1 MAYLGT
7 ILSMNIILVAALSA
21 DGFIA
26 KSSTHGADWTG
37 SADKKIFVKLTK
49 AMGTM
54 IMGRTTF
61 DTIGRALPGRRTI
74 VYTSHPETIDAEAI
88 DTTTEPPAQLL
99 RRLKAEGTSG
109 VAICGGAQIY
119 TQFMQTGLVQDL
131 YLTYIPTLFGQG
143 ITLFSKTLNTH
154 LELVDTEPLG
164 DGALL
169 QHYRVGQAS

>member
-1 MAYLGT
+1 
-7 ILSMNIILVAALSA
+7 MNIILVAALSA

-61 DTIGRALPGRRTI
+61 DTIGRVLPGRRTI
-74 VYTSHPETIDAEAI
+74 VYTSRPETIDVEGI
-88 DTTTEPPAQLL
+88 DTTNDAPATLL
-99 RRLKAEGTSG
+99 HRLKAEGTPG

-131 YLTYIPTLFGQG
+131 YLTYIPVLFGKGVTLFTESLDTRL
-143 ITLFSKTLNTH
+143 TLI
-154 LELVDTEPLG
+154 DTEPLS

-169 QHYRVGQAS
+169 HHYRVGQAS